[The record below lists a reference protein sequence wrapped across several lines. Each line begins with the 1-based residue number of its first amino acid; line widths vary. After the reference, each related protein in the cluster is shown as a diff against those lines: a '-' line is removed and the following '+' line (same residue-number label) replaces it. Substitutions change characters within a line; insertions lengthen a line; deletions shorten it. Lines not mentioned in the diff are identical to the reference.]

1 MSISCTLNLKLYS
14 AVLNLC
20 SAVLNLY
27 STVLNLSSALR
38 NITFF
43 VDYKHLHTV
52 KRLIF
57 PSEIKKSIRS
67 FILPQPGE
75 ESSMHPG
82 NP

>member
-43 VDYKHLHTV
+43 VDYKHLH
-52 KRLIF
+52 
-57 PSEIKKSIRS
+57 SEETNIS
-67 FILPQPGE
+67 
-75 ESSMHPG
+75 
-82 NP
+82 